1 MLDTLIQEEK
11 LNGCHGC
18 VIQDPSQR
26 EHSCLMMDS
35 EEACL
40 FYHDEAREKSDV
52 NDFLKTAN
60 SVCSLLGFKLGSS
73 WETYLR
79 GLHKLPWTNLYLTS
93 LELETGGERTQTT
106 FKLSLFT
113 NMLKIVYTWMGS
125 DTWKFQ
131 TLRVLWETSRLPMY
145 GFNSTDRD
153 ARGLMLSL
161 RDGDREAMA
170 ISLSLIGSR

>member
-79 GLHKLPWTNLYLTS
+79 GLHKLPGINLYLTS
-93 LELETGGERTQTT
+93 LEHETVGERTQTT

-113 NMLKIVYTWMGS
+113 NTLKIVYTWDGKRYMKVS
-125 DTWKFQ
+125 DLACFVRNFQ
-131 TLRVLWETSRLPMY
+131 APNVW
-145 GFNSTDRD
+145 F
-153 ARGLMLSL
+153 
-161 RDGDREAMA
+161 
-170 ISLSLIGSR
+170 